1 MRVRTAAV
9 MVLGL
14 ALVVAGV
21 AYYVSVSS
29 TGTLAIRVRDVPI
42 TWSHVV
48 ITFSSVSVQPSSA
61 PNDTGWVELTV
72 QADSI
77 DFLSLQ
83 NVTQLLTL
91 DRLAPGAYGSV
102 RLLIASVSGVLS
114 SGTPVAMTVLDG
126 IVQTPTSFTLRGGA
140 TTTLTFD
147 LDLAESIQPAGSG
160 WSFTPVLGPV
170 QVS

>member
-1 MRVRTAAV
+1 MAAAIV
-9 MVLGL
+9 VGL
-14 ALVVAGV
+14 ALICAGV
-21 AYYVSVSS
+21 AYYVSMSS
-29 TGTLAIRVRDVPI
+29 TGTLAIRVSDVPI

-48 ITFSSVSVQPSSA
+48 ISFSAVSVQPASA
-61 PNDTGWVELTV
+61 PNGTGWVTLTL
-72 QADSI
+72 QAASI

-83 NVTQLLTL
+83 NATQLLTL
-91 DRLAPGAYGSV
+91 DRLVPGPYGAV

-126 IVQTPTSFTLRGGA
+126 IVQASTGFTLRGGA

-147 LDLAESIQPAGSG
+147 LNLVESIQPAGSG
-160 WSFTPVLGPV
+160 WSFTPVFGPV